1 MFNHDG
7 IGRTRIFFCN
17 PGASYQ
23 NGAIEKNHE
32 FIRYVIPKGTSIDN
46 FIQSDIDLMIN
57 HINSL
62 TRLSLDNASPYDL
75 AQILLDKEVLKK
87 LNLKKV
93 PANEIQLKPNLLK
106 KN

>member
-1 MFNHDG
+1 M
-7 IGRTRIFFCN
+7 
-17 PGASYQ
+17 
-23 NGAIEKNHE
+23 
-32 FIRYVIPKGTSIDN
+32 DN
-46 FIQSDIDLMIN
+46 FTQSNIDLMIN

-62 TRLSLDNASPYDL
+62 TRPSLNNATPYDL

-93 PANEIQLKPNLLK
+93 PANEIQLNKNLLK